1 MNNFNVD
8 NSKIIL
14 ELFNFKKG
22 LTLEQDELDQHVS
35 LHISLLNSNDI
46 KKPSQKAIVRSLNE
60 RLSQFTYDKSVV
72 SLLENLNQAVQSDEL
87 FYDLDEL
94 YRNIESQNQGMIYR
108 QLLQTILDILN
119 CEDEKDRCV
128 KIINELSL
136 YDWIPVVKQ
145 FIFNFSTNPNDRK
158 NISSAGGKGE
168 LVYSVV
174 QKVEDGFIAFVGD
187 KWFSIKED
195 AIEPVTPSDYIKD
208 QVVLAK
214 LNNLAEALRIG
225 YIENNIIEFTVDGD
239 MTLGISL
246 DNNDV
251 FLNGEK
257 VEMSVDEF
265 FASALVP
272 MLNRT
277 LYPVISEVVKSKDM
291 FTILDIVMK
300 VTNISKPFLATYVF
314 NYGSTVYAYIID
326 TRSNSSFVEYA
337 SVTALVNEVNS
348 TLGFDLSE
356 FLKDRFEGE
365 TKVLKDLESKEKLVA
380 TKLSDINENIEKL
393 EECGLISINE
403 QIKLAYSALIAEKE
417 EIISIQDTIKSKISA
432 LKYR

>member
-1 MNNFNVD
+1 
-8 NSKIIL
+8 
-14 ELFNFKKG
+14 
-22 LTLEQDELDQHVS
+22 
-35 LHISLLNSNDI
+35 
-46 KKPSQKAIVRSLNE
+46 
-60 RLSQFTYDKSVV
+60 
-72 SLLENLNQAVQSDEL
+72 
-87 FYDLDEL
+87 
-94 YRNIESQNQGMIYR
+94 
-108 QLLQTILDILN
+108 
-119 CEDEKDRCV
+119 
-128 KIINELSL
+128 
-136 YDWIPVVKQ
+136 
-145 FIFNFSTNPNDRK
+145 
-158 NISSAGGKGE
+158 
-168 LVYSVV
+168 
-174 QKVEDGFIAFVGD
+174 
-187 KWFSIKED
+187 
-195 AIEPVTPSDYIKD
+195 
-208 QVVLAK
+208 
-214 LNNLAEALRIG
+214 
-225 YIENNIIEFTVDGD
+225 
-239 MTLGISL
+239 
-246 DNNDV
+246 
-251 FLNGEK
+251 
-257 VEMSVDEF
+257 
-265 FASALVP
+265 